1 MTLVFGGIFL
11 RFRESPLM
19 DRVPKLQHRKILRGC
34 ETHRNAE
41 QLIASAYRLIT
52 RQSDCGQGDDKG
64 V

>member
-1 MTLVFGGIFL
+1 
-11 RFRESPLM
+11 M

-64 V
+64 VQNRQLSQPDPQEICP